1 MGFSLF
7 KFINMY
13 VFLTSLA
20 IGLFFVYIFDTDDKQ
35 IVIYPTQE
43 NIELIQYKDKAGNCF
58 AAKQQRVV
66 CPANKSEISQIPMQ
80 G

>member
-1 MGFSLF
+1 MGLSIF

-13 VFLTSLA
+13 VFLISLA
-20 IGLFFVYIFDTDDKQ
+20 VGLFFVYIFDAENKK
-35 IVIYPTQE
+35 IMVYPTQE
-43 NIELIQYKDKAGNCF
+43 NAEMLQYRDKAGNCF
-58 AAKQQRVV
+58 SVKQEHLV

>member
-1 MGFSLF
+1 MGINIF

-13 VFLTSLA
+13 VFLISLA
-20 IGLFFVYIFDTDDKQ
+20 IGLFFVYIFDAENKK
-35 IVIYPTQE
+35 IKVYPTQE
-43 NIELIQYKDKAGNCF
+43 NIELLQYRDKAGNCF
-58 AAKQQRVV
+58 SAKQQRVV